1 MMEVSTLRLFAEV
14 AVAMLEQPEDQK
26 LEARLVLVAKD
37 VLGPR
42 KPSER
47 LCASEQ
53 RGGQSGC
60 VAAQPWREMRDE
72 LTSSAADG
80 LVILFSSSLHL

>member
-1 MMEVSTLRLFAEV
+1 
-14 AVAMLEQPEDQK
+14 MLEQPEDQK
-26 LEARLVLVAKD
+26 LEARLVFVAKD

-60 VAAQPWREMRDE
+60 VAAQPWREMRRAYLLGRRRVGDP
-72 LTSSAADG
+72 L
-80 LVILFSSSLHL
+80 LQ